1 MGYAHFG
8 FTSALERSIKM
19 YSNLLRQM
27 KLININVDV
36 LPISKSFSSQFWP
49 IMASIEDIS
58 IRTLPFVIDIYHGI
72 CKPCDANDFL
82 SSFVNEFLNIK
93 GILNAIFC
101 DAPIKSFITYTK
113 AHTGYFSCSKCIQK
127 GDFVHN
133 RIIFPEINNIL
144 QMTRDS
150 VLEKLSIGM
159 ASQIPLDYM
168 HLVCL
173 GVMKRLLQIWIN
185 ENEQNRLSTESIDSI
200 SQYLMNIK
208 QNILSEFVRKPRT
221 LVDIDK
227 WKATELSQFLF
238 LAIKIIA
245 NPQICINETF
255 FAYAHSLLLYFVS
268 NYGTIYGQKYSVVK
282 FLIDNPYSEI
292 PTSWLIL
299 DDNQQ

>member
-1 MGYAHFG
+1 MGNDRYAHFG
-8 FTSALERSIKM
+8 FTSALERSIK
-19 YSNLLRQM
+19 
-27 KLININVDV
+27 I
-36 LPISKSFSSQFWP
+36 FSSQFWP

-101 DAPIKSFITYTK
+101 DPIKSFITYTK

-208 QNILSEFVRKPRT
+208 QNILCEFVRKPRT

-238 LAIKIIA
+238 FAIKIIA
-245 NPQICINETF
+245 NLQICINETF